1 MYWWIQKKKYCL
13 TCELV
18 NIILMINYYLML
30 FRSFFINQIKNGT
43 NKHLFGTCK
52 MISSFNSKIEK
63 IYCFPLEIWHL
74 ESMYALDPS
83 QIINQHLFRLEESVI
98 YNTNL
103 LLNVY
108 IRWHNHN
115 FSLNSYILTDNPIQ
129 KREKYI

>member
-1 MYWWIQKKKYCL
+1 MAQTNICL
-13 TCELV
+13 VHVKWFRVL
-18 NIILMINYYLML
+18 IL
-30 FRSFFINQIKNGT
+30 K
-43 NKHLFGTCK
+43 
-52 MISSFNSKIEK
+52 SKK
-63 IYCFPLEIWHL
+63 IYCFPLEMWHL

-83 QIINQHLFRLEESVI
+83 QIINQHLFRLAESVI

-129 KREKYI
+129 KREKYIWRHSLSQCIPFHNLQNIGKNRCNYSYFFKEILTWNI